1 MERRKGAEQDR
12 ASHEKQVIAENDV
25 GISCA
30 ATDIEGAAARNA
42 SQVTKYK

>member
-30 ATDIEGAAARNA
+30 ATDMAARNA